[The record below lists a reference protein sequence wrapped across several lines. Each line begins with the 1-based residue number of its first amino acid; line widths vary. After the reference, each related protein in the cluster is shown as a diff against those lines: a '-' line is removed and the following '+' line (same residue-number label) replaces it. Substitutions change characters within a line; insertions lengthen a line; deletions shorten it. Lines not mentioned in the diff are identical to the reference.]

1 MTRYFLLLLTAS
13 TALAACHQAAP
24 TSPAAAQTSAAGIYQ
39 GLLPCADCAGIQT
52 TLYLFPDSTFE
63 ETMLYLG
70 KATPTAFVA
79 GGRWVPFPSSRQVR
93 LIRPNGGGPDLY
105 GQTPHGL
112 QQLDLRGQP
121 ITGALAGRYL
131 LSRTGAF

>member
-1 MTRYFLLLLTAS
+1 MKRTSLLSLAVGTLLI
-13 TALAACHQAAP
+13 ACHQAPTAP
-24 TSPAAAQTSAAGIYQ
+24 PASAAGIYQ

-70 KATPTAFVA
+70 KATPTTFVA
-79 GGRWVPFPSSRQVR
+79 GGRWAAPAGRGQVR
-93 LIRPNGGGPDLY
+93 LLRPNNGGPDLY
-105 GQTPHGL
+105 NQTPRGL

-121 ITGALAGRYL
+121 VTGALAGRYF

>member
-1 MTRYFLLLLTAS
+1 MKRMALLSLGASTLLT
-13 TALAACHQAAP
+13 ACHQAAP
-24 TSPAAAQTSAAGIYQ
+24 TSPAAQAGAAGIYQ

-70 KATPTAFVA
+70 KTTPTTFVA
-79 GGRWVPFPSSRQVR
+79 GGRWVPLPSSRQVR
-93 LIRPNGGGPDLY
+93 LIRPNNGGPDLY
-105 GQTPHGL
+105 TQTPYGL

-121 ITGALAGRYL
+121 VTGALAGRYF